1 MDLFQVSNAIDVRL
15 VIFLQLYVVLIKRLF
30 AMAEFT
36 ETAK

>member
-1 MDLFQVSNAIDVRL
+1 MDLFQVGNAIDVRL

-36 ETAK
+36 ETAT